1 MPLPTI
7 SPVTVTRAEANAALE
22 AGFARGAELGIP
34 FTIAVLDGGGN
45 IVAQAKEDGAALASV
60 GTSFAKAVTAV
71 HFAQPTQALQGATA
85 PGAPLYGLGSRD
97 AVYAFVGGGVPI
109 ANAAGT
115 IIGAIGVGGGS
126 PADDHQVASAAAA
139 ALA

>member
-1 MPLPTI
+1 
-7 SPVTVTRAEANAALE
+7 VTVTRAEANAALE
-22 AGFARGAELGIP
+22 AGFAKSAELGIP
-34 FTIAVLDGGGN
+34 FTIAVLDAGGN
-45 IVAQAKEDGAALASV
+45 LVAHAKEDGAALASI

-71 HFAQPTQALQGATA
+71 HFGQSTEALQGAVS

-97 AVYAFVGGGVPI
+97 VAYAFVGGAVPI

-126 PADDHQVASAAAA
+126 PADDHLVATAAAA